1 MRVVCEVDGHVAAT
15 FVLEGRIKADA
26 ARVFERIQGLGI
38 EVAMATGDRLATAE
52 RVVRE
57 LGLTLRV
64 EADCTPKA
72 KLDSIKT
79 RQASGQVVGM
89 VGDGINDAPA
99 LVQADVGLVF
109 YARGA
114 HRPPRKPPISCYSAA
129 KWSRSGRRLT

>member
-1 MRVVCEVDGHVAAT
+1 MD
-15 FVLEGRIKADA
+15 VLEDRIKADA

-64 EADCTPKA
+64 EADCAPKA
-72 KLDSIKT
+72 KLHSIKT

-89 VGDGINDAPA
+89 VGDGIMMPLHWPRRMWASYLRTRRAPP
-99 LVQADVGLVF
+99 
-109 YARGA
+109 R
-114 HRPPRKPPISCYSAA
+114 RKPPISCYSAA